1 MTSQREPFTCLYRG
15 IWNDDK
21 FWLRSELGQR
31 VYLYVLSTPLGN
43 GLGCFKAGMA
53 AMAEDLRMLPSR
65 FAEGFGEGFDERYG
79 EPLFDYDEG
88 ARVVFIPKYLE
99 RNPPS
104 NPNGIRALAKAFV
117 SIPDCKLKLDCY
129 QTVKAFVERKNPTT
143 EGGGKTFAQAFAESF
158 AKPSPNHTANVDRT
172 MPLWFEDSPGINT
185 VPVPPS
191 VPLAV
196 PDTYTGSACRTP
208 HAPARLEIEDPRG
221 NENEWDWKALPPE
234 LIEQLSI
241 LNGGKKDRHVAA
253 VRLLW
258 YWPDLGA
265 QEAQELAVQ
274 TCGLYID
281 KGLDIREAL
290 ATAATDRRR
299 KDGLQGF
306 GRFLSR
312 WLGIELDRQHKANRA
327 AGGPGIVEPP
337 KKQAAWEIEA
347 TRIQKLWD
355 EKHGKEPAAG

>member
-79 EPLFDYDEG
+79 EPLFNYDEG

-117 SIPDCKLKLDCY
+117 SIPDCKLKHDCY

-143 EGGGKTFAQAFAESF
+143 EGGGKTFAQAFEESF
-158 AKPSPNHTANVDRT
+158 AEPSLNHAANVDRT

-185 VPVPPS
+185 VPVPLP

-196 PDTYTGSACRTP
+196 PDTCTGSASRAPRTP
-208 HAPARLEIEDPRG
+208 ARVVYDLEDPRG
-221 NENEWDWKALPPE
+221 FEDDWDWENLPEE
-234 LIEQLSI
+234 LTDQLSAS
-241 LNGGKKDRHVAA
+241 LSDVSHELA

-258 YWPDLGA
+258 YWPMVGPQWA
-265 QEAQELAVQ
+265 EETAVQ
-274 TCGLYID
+274 TLKLYVD
-281 KGLDIREAL
+281 KGVDVKFAL
-290 ATAATDRRR
+290 AQAAARYHRSDTMVHSLR
-299 KDGLQGF
+299 GS
-306 GRFLSR
+306 LSS
-312 WLGIELDRQHKANRA
+312 WMSNDLDKLKKTNGK
-327 AGGPGIVEPP
+327 GGGYVEPP

-347 TRIQKLWD
+347 TRMQKLWD
-355 EKHGKEPAAG
+355 EKHGKKPAAG